1 MMLGEV
7 KKILF
12 ILVLVSL
19 FLPTESF
26 SQISELSVQD
36 ALQKAFENNPE
47 LNRMEQEVQVRSM
60 EHRMAWGLESPDL
73 YYFREGLDG
82 DLFSEQRWGVS
93 QTFAF
98 PLRGYYQNQKARTET
113 HAADLEF
120 EAMKK
125 SVRVTVKSAYA
136 ELAYAIKFVQIKEQE
151 VELASELK
159 EIAEARLEV
168 GESTELDL
176 IQAEIQLTNAEN
188 ELNRAEDQKNRSRY
202 ALFTAIGLDPEQQQY
217 GINYPDT
224 LSFFDVQISQDLV
237 MQNVS
242 ELPEVQSRM
251 SQSDAA
257 LRGIQVA
264 RSSYLPDLRIN
275 YYRQD
280 FGAGYDFYGFEVGIS
295 VPLWFGINESRNVK
309 QAQAIHRQKEW
320 SVNETVL
327 SLKEQAENAWHS
339 YETSRKSII
348 SFRDF
353 IQDRSESLL
362 ELTQEGYRMGELDL
376 LRVLEAQRTYLNS
389 QQQYYE
395 SLRNYYLQLIE
406 LERYLPN
413 ELVFSE

>member
-1 MMLGEV
+1 MILGNV
-7 KKILF
+7 KKVLF
-12 ILVLVSL
+12 VLLLVSI
-19 FLPTESF
+19 FLPVCSY

-36 ALQKAFENNPE
+36 ALQIALENNPE

-60 EHRMAWGLESPDL
+60 EHRMAWGLKSPEL

-93 QTFAF
+93 QSIAF
-98 PLRGYYQNQKARTET
+98 PLRGYYQNQKAKTET
-113 HAADLEF
+113 RAADLKF
-120 EAMKK
+120 EATKK
-125 SVRVTVKSAYA
+125 RIRAIVKGAYT
-136 ELAYAIKFVQIKEQE
+136 ELAYAIKVVQIKEQE

-188 ELNRAEDQKNRSRY
+188 ELNRAEDEKNRSRY
-202 ALFTAIGLDPEQQQY
+202 ALFTAIGLDPDQQQY

-224 LSFFDVQISQDLV
+224 LSFIDVQISQDLV
-237 MQNVS
+237 MQNIS
-242 ELPEVQSRM
+242 ELPEVESTVR
-251 SQSDAA
+251 QSDAA
-257 LRGIQVA
+257 LRGVQVA
-264 RSSYLPDLRIN
+264 KSSYLPDLRLN

-295 VPLWFGINESRNVK
+295 VPLWFGMNESRSVK
-309 QAQAIHRQKEW
+309 QARAIHRQKEW

-327 SLKEQAENAWHS
+327 SMKEQAENAWHS
-339 YETSRKSII
+339 YETSRLSII

-353 IQDRSESLL
+353 IQERSESLL
-362 ELTQEGYRMGELDL
+362 ELTREGYRMGELDL
-376 LRVLEAQRTYLNS
+376 LRVLEAQRTYLNG
-389 QQQYYE
+389 QQRYYE
-395 SLRNYYLQLIE
+395 SLHNYYMQLIE